1 MLYTQ
6 TVIGNKKL
14 PKKSTMKR
22 FIIVILI
29 WIGIHD
35 ALFSQN
41 MQPVF
46 ETNYLKPKRIVKK
59 TDHSYFIDFGKA
71 YFGTVVLKSKT
82 SQTDSI
88 VIHLGE
94 KLSSPDSI
102 DRKPG
107 GTIRYQRV
115 MVKGIVDNEQFS
127 VKLIPDKRNTK
138 PQAIGLPD
146 SFGVVMPFRY
156 CEIENLKIPI
166 EDLQIYQKAFHYQ
179 FNDEASYFN
188 SSDPILDSIYEL
200 CKHTIKATSFTGYY
214 IDGDR
219 ERIPYEA
226 DAFINQLSH
235 YAVDSVYSIARRT
248 NEYFIDHCTWPTEW
262 ILHTALMYYYDYL
275 YTNDLSSIE
284 KYYENIKVKSLIAL
298 AREDGFISTRSDKLT
313 PQLIEALGFDNR
325 HESIKDIVDWPKG
338 ERDNYDFRDVNTVV
352 NAFYYENLRI
362 MSIIADKMDKTND
375 AEMFGKKA
383 AQIKKVIQNE
393 LFDST
398 RGLFIDGLGS
408 KHSSLHANMFPLA
421 FDLVPEENIPTVI
434 NFIKSKGMA
443 CSVYGAQYLLEG
455 LCKYGEEEYALSLI
469 TDTIG
474 DRNWYNMLRLGSSM
488 TLEAWDT
495 KYKSNLDWNH
505 AWATAPL
512 NIIVRYI
519 WGITPE
525 QPGFKHIKISPRLNN
540 LSHSRI
546 KVPTINGCIIADYES
561 FSDRKQ
567 NYNIVLPKNSMAKFF
582 INKNTK
588 IIRLNN
594 KNIDLVDQYIL
605 LENQENRIELI
616 F

>member
-1 MLYTQ
+1 MNRL
-6 TVIGNKKL
+6 
-14 PKKSTMKR
+14 
-22 FIIVILI
+22 IIVIFVGL
-29 WIGIHD
+29 GFQNV
-35 ALFSQN
+35 LFSQN
-41 MQPVF
+41 RQAVF
-46 ETNYLKPKRIVKK
+46 ETSYIKPDRIVKK
-59 TDHSYFIDFGKA
+59 TEHSYFIDFGKA

-82 SQTDSI
+82 AQTDSI

-94 KLSSPDSI
+94 KLGSPDSI

-115 MVKGIVDNEQFS
+115 MIKGFVKNKPFS
-127 VKLIPDKRNTK
+127 VELTPDKRNTK
-138 PQAIGLPD
+138 PQAIALPD

-156 CEIENLKIPI
+156 CEIENLNIPI
-166 EDLQIYQKAFHYQ
+166 EDLQIHQKVFHYQ
-179 FNDEASYFN
+179 FNDDASYFN
-188 SSDPILDSIYEL
+188 SSDSILDRIYEF

-214 IDGDR
+214 VDGDR

-284 KYYENIKVKSLIAL
+284 KYYENLKVKSLIAL
-298 AREDGFISTRSDKLT
+298 AREDGFISSRSDKLN
-313 PQLIEALGFDNR
+313 PELIEALGFDTR
-325 HESIKDIVDWPKG
+325 HESIKDIVDWPNE

-352 NAFYYENLRI
+352 NAFYFENLRI
-362 MSIIADKMDKTND
+362 MSIIANNLGKSDD
-375 AEMFGKKA
+375 AQMFERKSDQLKKA
-383 AQIKKVIQNE
+383 IHRE
-393 LFDST
+393 LIDPT
-398 RGLFIDGLGS
+398 TGLFIDGLGAN
-408 KHSSLHANMFPLA
+408 HSSLHSNMFPLA
-421 FDLVPEENIPTVI
+421 FDLVPEENIPAVI

-455 LCKYGEEEYALSLI
+455 LCKYGEEEYALHLI
-469 TDTIG
+469 TNTVG
-474 DRNWYNMLRLGSSM
+474 DRNWYNMLRIGSSM
-488 TLEAWDT
+488 TMEAWDI

-505 AWATAPL
+505 AWATAPA

-525 QPGFKHIKISPRLNN
+525 QPGFKHIRISPRLNN
-540 LSHSRI
+540 LSHSSI

-561 FSDRKQ
+561 SSDQKQ
-567 NYNIVLPKNSMAKFF
+567 MYNIALPKNTKAKFF
-582 INKNTK
+582 IDKAPE

-594 KNIDLVDQYIL
+594 KKIYVVDDYIL
-605 LENQENRIELI
+605 LDKKKNRIELI

>member
-1 MLYTQ
+1 
-6 TVIGNKKL
+6 
-14 PKKSTMKR
+14 MKR
-22 FIIVILI
+22 LIIIVLI
-29 WIGIHD
+29 WVGIQD
-35 ALFSQN
+35 TLFSQN

-46 ETNYLKPKRIVKK
+46 ETSYVKPKSIVKK
-59 TDHSYFIDFGKA
+59 TEQSYFIDFGKT

-82 SQTDSI
+82 SQTNSI

-94 KLSSPDSI
+94 KLASPDSI

-115 MVKGIVDNEQFS
+115 IIKGIVSDKQFS
-127 VKLIPDKRNTK
+127 VKLTPDERNTK
-138 PQAIGLPD
+138 PQAIALPD

-156 CEIENLKIPI
+156 CEIENLEIPI
-166 EDLQIYQKAFHYQ
+166 EDIQIYQKEFHYQ
-179 FNDEASYFN
+179 FNDDASYFN
-188 SSDPILDSIYEL
+188 SSNPMLDRIYEL
-200 CKHTIKATSFTGYY
+200 CKHTIKATSFAGYY

-284 KYYENIKVKSLIAL
+284 KYYENLKVKSLIAL
-298 AREDGFISTRSDKLT
+298 AREDGFISTKSDKLNQ
-313 PQLIEALGFDNR
+313 QLIEALGFDNR

-362 MSIIADKMDKTND
+362 MSIIADKVGKPKD
-375 AEMFGKKA
+375 AEMFREKA
-383 AQIKKVIQNE
+383 ERIKKTIQGK
-393 LFDST
+393 LIDST
-398 RGLFIDGLGS
+398 TGLFIDGLGS

-421 FDLVPEENIPTVI
+421 FDLVPEKNIPTVI

-455 LCKYGEEEYALSLI
+455 LCKYGEEEYALSLV

-474 DRNWYNMLRLGSSM
+474 DRNWFNMLRLGSSM
-488 TLEAWDT
+488 TLEAWDA

-525 QPGFKHIKISPRLNN
+525 QPGFKHIKISPRLNS
-540 LSHSRI
+540 LSYSSI
-546 KVPTINGCIIADYES
+546 KVPSINGCIIADYES
-561 FSDRKQ
+561 SIDRKQ
-567 NYNIVLPKNSMAKFF
+567 IYNIVLPKNTTAKFF
-582 INKNTK
+582 IDTK
-588 IIRLNN
+588 PKTIRINN
-594 KNIDLVDQYIL
+594 KKIDLIDQYIL
-605 LENQENRIELI
+605 LENKKNRIELN